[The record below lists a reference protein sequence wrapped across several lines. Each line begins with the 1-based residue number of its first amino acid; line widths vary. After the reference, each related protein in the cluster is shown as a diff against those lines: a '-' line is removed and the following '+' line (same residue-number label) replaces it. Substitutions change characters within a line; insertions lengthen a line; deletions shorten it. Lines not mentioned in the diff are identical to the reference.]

1 MYRPLCNSSKAAN
14 VALSADA
21 KIRNKPIKIALV
33 AGEVSGDNLGAGLMQ
48 ALLKKTQNIEFVGI
62 AGPKMQALGCRSL
75 YSMDELTVMGILVS
89 LVSIARI
96 LWIRNRLY
104 RYLVKNPPDVFV
116 GIDAPDFNLGLEA
129 RLRKKGITCIHY
141 VSPTVWAWRR
151 YRLKKIKRAVDH
163 MLAILPFEEAFYK
176 EYNIPVT
183 YVGHPMAEEIELH
196 PDVQAARKRL
206 GLPEDRVIV
215 ALLPGSRRS
224 ELERHGHLFVDTV
237 RWIHERNRKLQ
248 FVVAPV
254 DISTQKQF
262 ENAITEQQGKN
273 LPIEI
278 ITGKSR
284 EVMTACD
291 LVVLAS
297 GTAALEAALLKK
309 PMVVTYRVSFL
320 TYIIVKL
327 LSHVKYYSMP
337 NNLAGRELVPE
348 LMQYDAT
355 AENIGRAVEKILS
368 DPEEKNHLVE
378 ELEKM
383 HLDLKRDGDQR
394 AAETVLSYIKG
405 DPA

>member
-1 MYRPLCNSSKAAN
+1 MES
-14 VALSADA
+14 SADTGPRS
-21 KIRNKPIKIALV
+21 KNIKIAMV

-48 ALLKKTQNIEFVGI
+48 ALQKRIPGAEFVGI
-62 AGPKMQALGCRSL
+62 GGPKMQALGCKSL

-89 LVSIARI
+89 LASIAKI
-96 LWIRNRLY
+96 LWIRRQLY
-104 RYLVKNPPDVFV
+104 RYLVKNPPDIFV
-116 GIDAPDFNLGLEA
+116 GIDAPDFNLSLEEK
-129 RLRKKGITCIHY
+129 LRKKGITCIHY

-151 YRLKKIKRAVDH
+151 YRLRKIKRAVDH
-163 MLAILPFEEAFYK
+163 MLAILPFEEAFYR

-196 PDVQAARKRL
+196 PDMQAARKRL
-206 GLPEDRVIV
+206 GLPEDKVIV

-224 ELERHGHLFVDTV
+224 ELERHGGLFVETV
-237 RWIHERNRKLQ
+237 RWIHQRNRKLH

-254 DISTQKQF
+254 DATTEQQF
-262 ENAITEQQGKN
+262 ENAIAEQHGKN

-278 ITGKSR
+278 ITGQSR

-291 LVVLAS
+291 LVILAS

-309 PMVVTYRVSFL
+309 PMVVTYKVSFL
-320 TYIIVKL
+320 TYVIVKL

-355 AENIGRAVEKILS
+355 PENIGRAVEKILS
-368 DPEEKNHLVE
+368 DPEEKNRLVR

-394 AAETVLSYIKG
+394 AADTVLSYLEPG
-405 DPA
+405 SQ

>member
-1 MYRPLCNSSKAAN
+1 
-14 VALSADA
+14 VALSADP
-21 KIRNKPIKIALV
+21 KFRNEPIKIAMV

-48 ALLKKTQNIEFVGI
+48 ALLKRSPNIEFVGI
-62 AGPKMQALGCRSL
+62 AGPKMRALGCKSL
-75 YSMDELTVMGILVS
+75 YAMDELTVMGILVS

-151 YRLKKIKRAVDH
+151 YRLRKIKRAVDH
-163 MLAILPFEEAFYK
+163 MLTILPFEEALYK
-176 EYNIPVT
+176 EFKIPVT

-196 PDVQAARKRL
+196 PDMQAARRRL

-215 ALLPGSRRS
+215 ALLPGSRKS
-224 ELERHGHLFVDTV
+224 ELERHGQLFVETV

-254 DISTQKQF
+254 DIPTQEQF
-262 ENAITEQQGKN
+262 ENAIAEQHGN
-273 LPIEI
+273 SLPIEI

-309 PMVVTYRVSFL
+309 PMVVTYKVSLL
-320 TYIIVKL
+320 TYVIVKL

-355 AENIGRAVEKILS
+355 PGQIGRAVEKILS
-368 DPEEKNHLVE
+368 NPKEKNRLIS

-394 AAETVLSYIKG
+394 AADTVLSYIQ
-405 DPA
+405 AEQ

>member
-1 MYRPLCNSSKAAN
+1 M
-14 VALSADA
+14 
-21 KIRNKPIKIALV
+21 V

-48 ALLKKTQNIEFVGI
+48 ALLRKIPNAEFVGI
-62 AGPKMQALGCRSL
+62 AGPKMKALGCKSL

-89 LVSIARI
+89 LVSICRI
-96 LWIRNRLY
+96 LWIRHRLY
-104 RYLVKNPPDVFV
+104 RYLVKDPPDIFI
-116 GIDAPDFNLGLEA
+116 GIDAPDFNIGLEIK
-129 RLRKKGITCIHY
+129 LRKKGITCIHY

-151 YRLKKIKRAVDH
+151 YRLRKIKKAVDH

-183 YVGHPMAEEIELH
+183 YVGHPMAEEIALH
-196 PDVQAARKRL
+196 PDIQAARQHL
-206 GLPEDRVIV
+206 NLPEDKVII

-224 ELERHGHLFVDTV
+224 ELERHAPLFIDAV
-237 RWIHERNRKLQ
+237 RWINERNRKLH
-248 FVVAPV
+248 FVAAPV
-254 DISTQKQF
+254 DSATQQQF
-262 ENAITEQQGKN
+262 ENAITEKHGKN

-278 ITGKSR
+278 IKGKSR
-284 EVMTACD
+284 EVMTASD
-291 LVVLAS
+291 LVILAS

-309 PMVVTYRVSFL
+309 PMVVTYKVSFI
-320 TYIIVKL
+320 TYVIVKL

-368 DPEEKNHLVE
+368 DPEEKNRLIG

-394 AAETVLSYIKG
+394 AADTVLTYLK
-405 DPA
+405 DDKK

>member
-1 MYRPLCNSSKAAN
+1 
-14 VALSADA
+14 VELSADA
-21 KIRNKPIKIALV
+21 HTSNKPIKIALV

-48 ALLKKTQNIEFVGI
+48 ALLKKIPNVEFVGI
-62 AGPKMQALGCRSL
+62 AGPKMQALGCKSL
-75 YSMDELTVMGILVS
+75 YPMSELTVMGILVS
-89 LVSIARI
+89 LVSIGRI
-96 LWIRNRLY
+96 LWIRYRLY
-104 RYLVKNPPDVFV
+104 RYLVKNPPDIFV

-129 RLRKKGITCIHY
+129 KLRKKGITCIHY

-151 YRLKKIKRAVDH
+151 YRLRKIKRAVDH
-163 MLAILPFEEAFYK
+163 ILAILPFEESFYK

-196 PDVQAARKRL
+196 PDMQAARQRL
-206 GLPEDRVIV
+206 NLPENKVII

-224 ELERHGHLFVDTV
+224 ELERHGPLFIDTV
-237 RWIHERNRKLQ
+237 QWIHERNRKLH
-248 FVVAPV
+248 FVAAPV
-254 DISTQKQF
+254 DSSTQQQF
-262 ENAITEQQGKN
+262 ENAIAERHGKN

-291 LVVLAS
+291 LVILAS

-309 PMVVTYRVSFL
+309 PMVVTYKVSFL
-320 TYIIVKL
+320 TYVIVKL

-337 NNLAGRELVPE
+337 NNLARRELVPE
-348 LMQYDAT
+348 LMQYEAT
-355 AENIGRAVEKILS
+355 AENIGRAVEKILA
-368 DPEEKNHLVE
+368 DPEEKNRLIG

-394 AAETVLSYIKG
+394 AADTVVSYLEEAAK
-405 DPA
+405 

>member
-1 MYRPLCNSSKAAN
+1 VES
-14 VALSADA
+14 SADA
-21 KIRNKPIKIALV
+21 IASSSKVRIAMV
-33 AGEVSGDNLGAGLMQ
+33 AGEVSGDNLGAGLIQ
-48 ALLKKTQNIEFVGI
+48 ALQKKIPSAEFVGI
-62 AGPKMQALGCRSL
+62 AGPKMQALGCKSL

-89 LVSIARI
+89 LVSIVRI
-96 LWIRNRLY
+96 LWIRYRLY

-116 GIDAPDFNLGLEA
+116 GIDAPDFNLSLEA
-129 RLRKKGITCIHY
+129 KLRKKGITCIHY

-151 YRLKKIKRAVDH
+151 YRLRKIKRAVDH
-163 MLAILPFEEAFYK
+163 MLAILPFEEDFYR

-206 GLPEDRVIV
+206 DLPEDKVIV

-224 ELERHGHLFVDTV
+224 ELERHGALFVETV
-237 RWIHERNRKLQ
+237 RWIHERNRKLH

-254 DISTQKQF
+254 DSATQQQF
-262 ENAITEQQGKN
+262 ETAIAEQHGKN

-284 EVMTACD
+284 EVMTASD

-309 PMVVTYRVSFL
+309 PMVVTYKVSFL
-320 TYIIVKL
+320 TYVIVKL

-348 LMQYDAT
+348 LMQYEAT

-368 DPEEKNHLVE
+368 DPVEKKHLVA

-394 AAETVLSYIKG
+394 AADTVLSYLKVTQ
-405 DPA
+405 